1 MEKKRWESEGEVRFF
16 ESSEELSTG
25 LADYVHHVSESALS
39 ERSSFSLALSGGDI
53 PERLGKLARLP
64 YLRTVEWSKW
74 HLFWAEEN
82 VVPKRHP
89 DSFYMQAK
97 HHFISKVP
105 IQPAHVVP
113 ACHETP
119 GEAAADRYEFSIRQ
133 QVKDRTV
140 PASPSSDCPRFDLVL
155 LSLGPRSQVSSLHT
169 DHPVLLEGSQWVAP
183 VSVPGEQRERLTFTL
198 PVINA
203 AANVAIVASGSDV
216 ASAFREAMVDQ
227 SPMASSPAR
236 MIRPADGKL
245 VWFVDAGAA
254 SLFSC
259 GGTTASASGESD
271 LMRSACM

>member
-1 MEKKRWESEGEVRFF
+1 MEKKRSDAEAEAEVRFF

-25 LADYVHHVSESALS
+25 LADYVHRVSESALR

-53 PERLGKLARLP
+53 PERLGKLASLP

-74 HLFWAEEN
+74 HLFWAEEI

-89 DSFYMQAK
+89 DSFYMQSK

-113 ACHETP
+113 AGHETP
-119 GEAAADRYEFSIRQ
+119 GEAAADGYEFSIRQ
-133 QVKDRTV
+133 RVKDRTV
-140 PASPSSDCPRFDLVL
+140 PASPSCDCPRFDLVL
-155 LSLGPRSQVSSLHT
+155 LSLGPHSQVSSLHP
-169 DHPVLLEGSQWVAP
+169 DHPVLREGSQWVAA
-183 VSVPGEQRERLTFTL
+183 VSVPGMRRECLTFTL

-216 ASAFREAMVDQ
+216 ARAFREAMADR
-227 SPMASSPAR
+227 SPPASCPAQ
-236 MIRPADGKL
+236 MIRPVDGKL

-254 SLFSC
+254 SLFSRD
-259 GGTTASASGESD
+259 GAVASTS
-271 LMRSACM
+271 RS